1 VCVVCILIR
10 KKTHTRGSTL
20 IKTIAW

>member
-10 KKTHTRGSTL
+10 KKNTHTRGSTL
-20 IKTIAW
+20 MIIAW